1 MAELLTRLGVRP
13 EHFAVRPL
21 RRRGLSGEGLDIGED
36 TTVPELTASADG
48 LHWHPAGAD
57 AATSPDM
64 HLAGPGTSLREGKR
78 LATERFFTARLADGT
93 LPQPYRCTI

>member
-21 RRRGLSGEGLDIGED
+21 LRRGLSGDGLDIGED

-48 LHWHPAGAD
+48 LHWHPAGA
-57 AATSPDM
+57 
-64 HLAGPGTSLREGKR
+64 E
-78 LATERFFTARLADGT
+78 
-93 LPQPYRCTI
+93 PQPAPTCSS

>member
-21 RRRGLSGEGLDIGED
+21 LRRGLSGDGLDIGED

-57 AATSPDM
+57 AATKPR
-64 HLAGPGTSLREGKR
+64 HAPRR
-78 LATERFFTARLADGT
+78 ARNFTARRQAAGHGAL
-93 LPQPYRCTI
+93 LHRPPR